1 MSLREVAQ
9 TALQSLKE
17 QIETEKN
24 PQDLR
29 ELVLQINVLLDLIE
43 KQVEK
48 LEEGRSDTV
57 N

>member
-9 TALQSLKE
+9 NALQSLKE
-17 QIETEKN
+17 QIENEKD
-24 PQDLR
+24 PQHLR
-29 ELVLQINVLLDLIE
+29 ELVLQINVLLDLVE